1 MQEEH
6 LDQNYLDV
14 SSVTDSNAFM
24 TRTYAWM
31 TLALCVTALAA
42 FLTVSSQGMLEFI
55 FSSKIVFYGLIIGE
69 LLLVG
74 AMIAAVNRMSPTVA
88 MLVFIAYSALNGLTL
103 SVVLLL
109 FTASSVVLTFLI
121 TAGTFAIMSIYGY
134 TTKADLTRIGNIA
147 LMALIGVILASLVN
161 MFLNSETL
169 DYIISYV
176 GVAIFV
182 GLIAYDTQ
190 KLKDLSYAVDHESA
204 AGKKASIMGAL
215 TLYLDFINLFL
226 FLLRLFGRRD

>member
-1 MQEEH
+1 MNNES
-6 LDQNYLDV
+6 LDQTVLEVRSDAA
-14 SSVTDSNAFM
+14 SGAFI

-31 TLALCVTALAA
+31 TFALCITAASA
-42 FLTVSSQGMLEFI
+42 FFTASSQTLLNLILGSRF
-55 FSSKIVFYGLIIGE
+55 VFMGLIIGE

-74 AMIAAVNRMSPTVA
+74 ALIAAVRRMSPTVA
-88 MLVFIAYSALNGLTL
+88 TLVFLGYSALNGLTL
-103 SVVLLL
+103 SVVLLA
-109 FTASSVVLTFLI
+109 FTAGSVVLTFLI

-134 TTKADLTRIGNIA
+134 TTKADLTRIGNLA

-161 MFLNSETL
+161 MFMQSETL
-169 DYIISYV
+169 DWIISYL

-190 KLKDLSYAVDHESA
+190 KLKDLSYSIDHESSE
-204 AGKKASIMGAL
+204 GKKASLMGAL

-226 FLLRLFGRRD
+226 FLLRLFGRKD